1 MILGLVVF
9 GLVVE
14 SSAVQ
19 AATITYDFIVDGGD
33 IGPLAGVTVSGFFS
47 FDDSLVPAGGG
58 DVNEA
63 GLLSELEFTWNGISY
78 DETTAN
84 TGSLTFDATG
94 ALTSGVFGSDCE
106 AGSCSASINDPN
118 SWFLGLGD
126 EIGYDV
132 GDERLFFG
140 PTTFS
145 LRAVPEPGTLTLLS
159 LGLLGLAV
167 WRLKDQRSRPRK
179 IAPSTGLKT

>member
-1 MILGLVVF
+1 MILGLLVF

-14 SSAVQ
+14 SSAAQ

-33 IGPLAGVTVSGFFS
+33 TGPLAGVTVSGFFS

-63 GLLSELEFTWNGISY
+63 GLLSDLEFTWNGISY

-106 AGSCSASINDPN
+106 AGACSASINDPN
-118 SWFLGLGD
+118 SWLLSLGD

-132 GDERLFFG
+132 GGERLFFG

-145 LRAVPEPGTLTLLS
+145 LRAVPEPGALTLLG

-167 WRLKDQRSRPRK
+167 WRLKDPGPGRSLP
-179 IAPSTGLKT
+179 GWD

>member
-1 MILGLVVF
+1 VRTRILGLLVF

-14 SSAVQ
+14 SSALQ
-19 AATITYDFIVDGGD
+19 AATITYDFFVDGGD
-33 IGPLAGVTVSGFFS
+33 SGPLAGVTASGFFS

-63 GLLSELEFTWNGISY
+63 GLLSDLEFTWNGINY

-94 ALTSGVFGSDCE
+94 ALTSGFSGSDCE
-106 AGSCSASINDPN
+106 AGACSASINDPN
-118 SWFLGLGD
+118 SWLLGLGD

-132 GDERLFFG
+132 GGERLFFG

-145 LRAVPEPGTLTLLS
+145 LRAVPEPGTLALLS
-159 LGLLGLAV
+159 LGLVGLGV
-167 WRLKDQRSRPRK
+167 GRRLKDPGPGRSLRRWD
-179 IAPSTGLKT
+179 